1 MLHQCTHSLDT
12 TLVGMDRNENL
23 NCQTLMVTHM
33 PPFGG
38 CGGMNWLTVRIDKG
52 GAFYC
57 TYEGTCFGV
66 AWAPPDSAVTAFGF
80 SGCGFRT

>member
-1 MLHQCTHSLDT
+1 
-12 TLVGMDRNENL
+12 
-23 NCQTLMVTHM
+23 
-33 PPFGG
+33 
-38 CGGMNWLTVRIDKG
+38 MNWLTVRIDKG